1 MTLEELEARIKILED
16 IEAIKKLTSTFSYF
30 TDAGNWQAA
39 VNLFTED
46 AVLKSA
52 MGQYKGKA
60 EITKVFRDDTPQA
73 YSFMMHMCHNPVI
86 KVNGEKANGEWYAEL
101 PATHAPTNRALWI
114 AVKWEF
120 EYVKVGGEWKIE
132 RLVSK
137 PYYFTPYDEGWVK
150 TKMYG

>member
-30 TDAGNWQAA
+30 TDAENWQAA

-46 AVLKSA
+46 AVIESA
-52 MGQYKGKA
+52 GGKHKGTA
-60 EITKVFRDDTPQA
+60 EITKAFRDDTPKA
-73 YSFMMHMCHNPVI
+73 YSFMMHMCHNPLIEV
-86 KVNGEKANGEWYAEL
+86 KGEKASGEWNVEL

-120 EYVKVGGEWKIE
+120 EYVKVGGEWKIKK
-132 RLVSK
+132 LISK